1 MTVSFVDLANE
12 ALDFLG
18 ASPIQ
23 SLSDASAEAR
33 VTARALPR
41 IFDRVLRSYP
51 WNSAIMRLTL
61 EALNE
66 TSSDA
71 LAHTFALPDDVLR
84 VLDVWPDEA
93 AWRVETLLADADAA
107 ASPAAHQW
115 QRVIRADVGG
125 SIRVRVVRRPADPGS
140 LDPLLSGLISA
151 ELAVALAA
159 KLTENTSRMATLM
172 DFAARLRREAIA
184 ADALESGG
192 EEIVVAGLAGGL
204 GGRV

>member
-1 MTVSFVDLANE
+1 MAVTFVDLANE

-51 WNSAIMRLTL
+51 WNSAIIRLTL
-61 EALNE
+61 EAVGPASE
-66 TSSDA
+66 DA
-71 LAHTFALPDDVLR
+71 LAHVFLLPDAVLR
-84 VLDVWPDEA
+84 VLEVWPEDA
-93 AWRVETLLADADAA
+93 AWRVETRLSETDGVT
-107 ASPAAHQW
+107 W
-115 QRVIRADVGG
+115 QRVIRADVSG
-125 SIRVRVVRRPADPGS
+125 SIRIRAVQRPDDPS
-140 LDPLLSGLISA
+140 RLDPLLSGLISA

-172 DFAARLRREAIA
+172 DFSARLRRDAIA
-184 ADALESGG
+184 ADAMESGG
-192 EEIVVAGLAGGL
+192 EDVVVSASRYSL